1 MKQYWR
7 FYWPLAFTG
16 AGLVLSVQFQNAVL
30 ARYPDAIKELAIL
43 AIAYG
48 IYGFFNASLGFVGQ
62 LTNVYARSPEGT
74 RKVHLF
80 VICSSGIIATPLAF
94 IATTKIGNALI
105 AYLFPVEPDFV
116 NQVQD
121 YLILLCPLVILN
133 GQRHFYSGLLIQ
145 AKLTGW
151 ITIWN
156 TIYLSLVVICLI
168 VGFSQGLQPN
178 LVIVGSEL
186 VGVSVLILG
195 FLLVKYRFYSLP
207 SLDEQEL
214 HKTTNYMELTLFF
227 LPVSTTGIMF
237 ALSRPILYG
246 FVSRT
251 EDSILTIA
259 ALRVA
264 FDFTMLFQQ
273 AANQFRHFFI
283 TFGESMLDEKVR
295 FMRYVAILI
304 TSVMLIFILTPIS
317 DFVWGNWMSLSPELR
332 DLSTEV
338 VLIMCL
344 MPCLIVF
351 RNYFHSRLMTRKKTN
366 GMAAGSILRVAG
378 IYLTAMILFETDSL
392 SHTSAACT
400 LLLGFLIEAL
410 VARSAFKRTKAPLTT
425 N

>member
-62 LTNVYARSPEGT
+62 LTNVYARSTESK
-74 RKVHLF
+74 RKVHVF
-80 VICSSGIIATPLAF
+80 VVCSSAIISAPLAF
-94 IATTKIGNALI
+94 IATTDIGIGLI
-105 AYLFPVEPDFV
+105 AGLFPVEPDFV
-116 NQVQD
+116 NRVQD

-151 ITIWN
+151 ITVWN
-156 TIYLSLVVICLI
+156 IVYLSLVVIGLI
-168 VGFSQGLQPN
+168 AGFSLGLKPN

-207 SLDEQEL
+207 SLGEQEED
-214 HKTTNYMELTLFF
+214 KQINYLELTLFF

-246 FVSRT
+246 FISRT
-251 EDSILTIA
+251 EDAILTIA

-283 TFGESMLDEKVR
+283 TFGESMLDEKIR
-295 FMRYVAILI
+295 FMQYVAILI
-304 TSVMLIFILTPIS
+304 TTLMLIFILTPIS

-332 DLSTEV
+332 GLSSEV

-366 GMAAGSILRVAG
+366 GMAAGSVLRVAG
-378 IYLTAMILFETDSL
+378 IYLVAMILFEMDSL

-410 VARSAFKRTKAPLTT
+410 VARNAFKRTDIPLTT
-425 N
+425 G